1 MPQSSSSPSDSTS
14 SSLVH
19 VLLPPDPSQSQ
30 SQSHSQLQS
39 QLQSQSASVSVSA
52 AASVV
57 SSSPDPIDHDDALH
71 SSSSSHDHH
80 TTDTT
85 NRRLLS
91 PSPLLLPPPTAPS
104 PGHATTTE
112 YTPTNP
118 DGPRPRDVVAAH
130 TAHASLRQGSSS
142 PLNTSA
148 RERSP
153 PVAADDEIEM
163 EPLKETGHRRRR
175 SSLMQSAGASNHQRV
190 PSRNQGNMLEEPKIS
205 EEDLGTTPSAS
216 KNIDDDSFSDEDL
229 HDDEETGLTKKDK
242 RRKKQKKRNN
252 TRLDQRF
259 VRGEISAEEKK
270 EADQNV
276 FRKSAVNVA
285 LILLWYFFSLSI
297 SLYNKWMFDENRL
310 NFAFPLFTT
319 ACHMLVQFGLA
330 SLVLFLIPSLRP
342 SNGVRNSDLGRSR
355 HESEPDRPLMT
366 KMFYLTR
373 IGPCG
378 AATGL
383 DIGLGNTSLKF
394 ITLTF
399 YTFVLIFAFLF
410 RLEKPTW
417 RLVAIIATMT
427 AGVVLMV
434 SGEVEFKVSG
444 FILVI
449 SAAFFSGFRWGLTQI
464 LLLRNPATSNPF
476 SSIFFLAPVMF
487 LTLIVIAI
495 PVEGFPALIE
505 GLKVLVAEWGAITTP
520 LFLLFPGCIAFLMTA
535 SEFALL
541 QRTSVVTL
549 SIAGI
554 FKEVVTISAAAIVFN
569 DRLTPVNF
577 VGLITTMGA
586 IVAYNYIKITQMR
599 EDAQKEVQRG
609 HMEVAHASGA
619 SSSGSDNDD
628 GSGEEAGLLRNST
641 DYEDNLVTAD
651 GDILP
656 NPGHTAHESRTAQAH
671 RDN

>member
-1 MPQSSSSPSDSTS
+1 MPRSSSPSDSTS

-19 VLLPPDPSQSQ
+19 VLPPDPSPSA
-30 SQSHSQLQS
+30 
-39 QLQSQSASVSVSA
+39 SASVVASA
-52 AASVV
+52 T
-57 SSSPDPIDHDDALH
+57 SSSPDPIDHQDVLL
-71 SSSSSHDHH
+71 SSSHHH
-80 TTDTT
+80 ATAAT

-91 PSPLLLPPPTAPS
+91 PSPLLLPPPTASS
-104 PGHATTTE
+104 PGHATTSPISA
-112 YTPTNP
+112 TP
-118 DGPRPRDVVAAH
+118 DDPRSQDVVVA
-130 TAHASLRQGSSS
+130 TDLVHAYSNSGSAST
-142 PLNTSA
+142 LTNTNNEDPA
-148 RERSP
+148 RARD
-153 PVAADDEIEM
+153 PVAEQEFEM
-163 EPLKETGHRRRR
+163 EPLKGAGHRRRR
-175 SSLMQSAGASNHQRV
+175 SSLMQNAGSSNHHKA
-190 PSRNQGNMLEEPKIS
+190 PSRTQGNLSEEPKIS
-205 EEDLGTTPSAS
+205 EEDFRATPSAS
-216 KNIDDDSFSDEDL
+216 KDAENDSFSDEDL
-229 HDDEETGLTKKDK
+229 HDDEEMGLTKKDK
-242 RRKKQKKRNN
+242 NRKKKKKRNN
-252 TRLDQRF
+252 TRLDQRI
-259 VRGEISAEEKK
+259 VRGEISVEEKK
-270 EADQNV
+270 EADKNV
-276 FRKSAVNVA
+276 IRRSVINVV

-297 SLYNKWMFDENRL
+297 SLYNKWMFDQDRL

-319 ACHMLVQFGLA
+319 ACHMLVQFTLA
-330 SLVLFLIPSLRP
+330 SLVLFLVPSLRP
-342 SNGVRNSDLGRSR
+342 TNGLRNSDLGRSR

-399 YTFVLIFAFLF
+399 YTMCKSSSLAFVLIFAFLF
-410 RLEKPTW
+410 RLEQPTW

-427 AGVVLMV
+427 LGVILMV

-505 GLKVLVAEWGAITTP
+505 GLKVLVAEWGAVTTP

-554 FKEVVTISAAAIVFN
+554 FKEVVTISAAALVFN
-569 DRLTPVNF
+569 DRLTPINF

-609 HMEVAHASGA
+609 HMEVASGS

-628 GSGEEAGLLRNST
+628 GGEETGLLRNST
-641 DYEDNLVTAD
+641 DYEDNLITAD

-656 NPGHTAHESRTAQAH
+656 NPQHTAQESRTAQAH